1 MLSGGSLP
9 AFLNA
14 TLITLIPKVESP
26 ISFSQL
32 SAFCNVMYK
41 IITKVIANRL
51 KKIIPDII
59 SPMQTSFVWS
69 CHIIENIIMTQEEIH
84 SIGKKKGRKGF
95 ITIKID
101 L

>member
-1 MLSGGSLP
+1 
-9 AFLNA
+9 
-14 TLITLIPKVESP
+14 
-26 ISFSQL
+26 
-32 SAFCNVMYK
+32 MYK